1 MNEKRFIRAEDSNG
15 LKSIFDNEIENG
27 KPILVN
33 CIGEVGK
40 VVDLLNELEDENEQ
54 LQKYNEQLKERLE
67 KINGGYGLL
76 THRNGLTANEWLIE
90 SQERELEKK
99 NEQISDWIERHSK
112 DIVKIGEQKST
123 ISQLEEEKDN
133 MNLFI
138 KQTIEPLLFNCVFE
152 LNTIES
158 MSQVELAE
166 KIEDEIIPFI
176 QDFKYLKYES
186 PEEEKQDKSE

>member
-1 MNEKRFIRAEDSNG
+1 MSEERFTIN
-15 LKSIFDNEIENG
+15 
-27 KPILVN
+27 
-33 CIGEVGK
+33 
-40 VVDLLNELEDENEQ
+40 LEDECIDDAEERIFISFLDRIDFYELCGFLNEQ
-54 LQKYNEQLKERLE
+54 QATIITLKRRLE
-67 KINGGYGLL
+67 KINGGYGHL

-90 SQERELEKK
+90 SQERELKKK
-99 NEQISDWIERHSK
+99 NEQISDWIEQHSK
-112 DIVKIGEQKST
+112 DIVKIGEQKAT
-123 ISQLEEEKDN
+123 ISRLEVENDN